1 MEYPVSGE
9 QLEVM
14 DIPAGYTHALVN
26 DGSEDMVT
34 LIWACEIFYP
44 QQPDTYSLAV
54 EPEIIKEVRG
64 NEKAEAHDDSRN
76 TA

>member
-1 MEYPVSGE
+1 
-9 QLEVM
+9 M

-34 LIWACEIFYP
+34 LIWACEIFDP

-54 EPEIIKEVRG
+54 DPEIIKEVRR